1 MITWSATGRDAET
14 EETEMEYVKVMQKI
28 LTSGLP
34 AKKQL
39 RLMEALMELRAAVR
53 GLPAAEKTGKEA

>member
-1 MITWSATGRDAET
+1 
-14 EETEMEYVKVMQKI
+14 MQKI

-39 RLMEALMELRAAVR
+39 KLMEALMELRAVMR
-53 GLPAAEKTGKEA
+53 GLPAAKKTGKEA